1 MKSWNFLWIILII
14 AIWIVAYSIV
24 NDPYNQAKRD
34 KTFLGDKDAEVTII
48 AFIDYSNENSSISEE
63 SMKSIRETYKDKIK
77 FIYKFYNYSDLSF
90 QLAMAAECA
99 ASQQKFERMH
109 NLLFE
114 NYYNIS
120 NVNIYSFATQIYL
133 RQDEFRICM
142 DKQIYGQS
150 ISSDYKIAERLKIK
164 TIPTVFI
171 NGQRIEGLNNLS
183 VYSEIIDSEL

>member
-14 AIWIVAYSIV
+14 TIWIVAYSIV
-24 NDPYNQAKRD
+24 TDPYNQAKRD
-34 KTFLGDKDAEVTII
+34 KTFLGDKDAKVVII
-48 AFIDYSNENSSISEE
+48 SFIDYSNENSSLSEAT
-63 SMKSIRETYKDKIK
+63 MKSLRETYKDDIK
-77 FIYKFYNYSDLSF
+77 FIYKYYNFSGLSF

-114 NYYNIS
+114 NYRNIT
-120 NVNIYSFATQIYL
+120 NVNIYSLATEIYL
-133 RQDEFRICM
+133 RQEEFKICM

-150 ISSDYKIAERLKIK
+150 ISNDYKIAEKLKIE

-171 NGQRIEGLNNLS
+171 NGQKVVGLNNIS